1 MSVEMAE
8 HIDFDH
14 GLQEVANAIRE
25 DTSSSTAQKRKRDL
39 SDQDGS
45 ADTTRRSSYKRASH
59 NISANTAAHSNQSSD
74 PSGNAVMSNQQDS
87 GDAVDALQDYTSGNQ
102 NGGTDHASASST
114 AAAALAG
121 IYPTITIPQATDVS
135 FATQASEAD
144 RNDASFNMDDSQQN
158 DSFLDNSGSGGQSS
172 GGRGSGSGSK
182 PAVGSEEWHKVR
194 KDNHKEGKVWNS
206 PSS

>member
-1 MSVEMAE
+1 
-8 HIDFDH
+8 
-14 GLQEVANAIRE
+14 
-25 DTSSSTAQKRKRDL
+25 
-39 SDQDGS
+39 
-45 ADTTRRSSYKRASH
+45 
-59 NISANTAAHSNQSSD
+59 
-74 PSGNAVMSNQQDS
+74 MSNQQDS
-87 GDAVDALQDYTSGNQ
+87 VDSVDAHQDFTTGNQ

-158 DSFLDNSGSGGQSS
+158 DSFLENSGSGGQSS

-194 KDNHKEGKVWNS
+194 KDNHKEGQLLDS
-206 PSS
+206 PRSLRFC